1 MLINLSN
8 HPSSNWSEAQTRAA
22 RELFGQVTDMPFPAV
37 DPAGNEKYIQSLVTE
52 YLSKVRNLTQGNS
65 NTTIHIMGEM
75 TFTVAMVAAL
85 QKSGYRCVASTTQR
99 VAAEQGGLKTS
110 EFRFV
115 KFREYGKF

>member
-8 HPSSNWSEAQTRAA
+8 HPAPLWSENQTQAA
-22 RELFGQVTDMPFPAV
+22 RVQFGQVTDLPFPAV
-37 DPAGNEKYIQSLVTE
+37 DPAGDEKYIQSLVTE
-52 YLSKVRNLTQGNS
+52 YLSKVQNLTQGIS
-65 NTTIHIMGEM
+65 NATIHIMGEM
-75 TFTVAMVAAL
+75 TFTLAMVAAL

-110 EFRFV
+110 DFRFV